1 MNTQKPLRQMGVEEL
16 TETIQQLEDIK
27 QKLAKSL
34 KKVDKAQEL
43 VRRTLVEKKSMW
55 VTG

>member
-1 MNTQKPLRQMGVEEL
+1 MGVDEL
-16 TETIQQLEDIK
+16 RETIKQLEDIK

-34 KKVDKAQEL
+34 KKVEKVEEL
-43 VRRTLVEKKSMW
+43 VRNTLVDKKSIW

>member
-1 MNTQKPLRQMGVEEL
+1 MTMQKPLREMGVDEL
-16 TETIQQLEDIK
+16 SETVKQLEDIK

-34 KKVDKAQEL
+34 KKVEKAQEL
-43 VRRTLVEKKSMW
+43 VRNTLVEKKSMW